1 MGYTGVLYIVLHIR
15 WIFFHTPKLFLAI
28 EQEEVAVQ
36 HGTDALQQYRV
47 DSLALEDV
55 VHISAVTVEA
65 LGKPRHAAPLA
76 AQLSFNLFTDV
87 YWHCS
92 TNISRNG
99 SLVATF

>member
-1 MGYTGVLYIVLHIR
+1 M
-15 WIFFHTPKLFLAI
+15 PKLFLTI
-28 EQEEVAVQ
+28 EQEEVTVQ

-65 LGKPRHAAPLA
+65 TGKPRHAAPLA
-76 AQLSFNLFTDV
+76 TQLRLNFFPDV
-87 YWHCS
+87 YWHSS

-99 SLVATF
+99 SLVATL